1 MRFMGTLICLGIFGG
16 VCIAQKYSCLPSGVT
31 TDAAVSYVTVTS
43 PKGEQSTKKVT
54 VGQTLKKLKAK
65 CSRNKLID
73 GKRRQIYFYNMQG
86 CWGNPPEDYL
96 ELLEQQKQQITN
108 LKKKYTVIEMTCRS
122 DAMQTH

>member
-1 MRFMGTLICLGIFGG
+1 MKFVAVLICLGLFGG
-16 VCIAQKYSCLPSGVT
+16 VSMAQKYPCLQSGITSDTV
-31 TDAAVSYVTVTS
+31 VSYVTVTS
-43 PKGEQSTKKVT
+43 PKGEQSTKKIS

-122 DAMQTH
+122 DGMQTQ